1 MQALADKTEPS
12 APRALDDLLLHRLWR
27 ALRPGSKLATRIVE
41 ERHGITHREWGLIG
55 MLAQIG
61 EIRPSELSERMKLDR
76 VRTSRALRGLFDKAL
91 VERRQDTDDR
101 REVHVQLSAAGR
113 QLYEDV
119 FPRIADLNTGLL
131 DGLDERHHDVL
142 LECLRR
148 VELRSQELRTSLERC
163 LTAGAPDWELCA
175 GDAAVSIQSR
185 SAAGPWQFRATRM

>member
-1 MQALADKTEPS
+1 MRALADTTEPS
-12 APRALDDLLLHRLWR
+12 APRVLDDLLLHRLWR
-27 ALRPGSKLATRIVE
+27 ALRPGSKLAACIVE
-41 ERHGITHREWGLIG
+41 ERHGITHREWGLVG

-148 VELRSQELRTSLERC
+148 VELRSLELNAQDAVPEKADRRAGGTRRHWPRNAN
-163 LTAGAPDWELCA
+163 LT
-175 GDAAVSIQSR
+175 
-185 SAAGPWQFRATRM
+185 